1 MNTSCFTSMVLYFF
15 RSLMTY
21 AILKMYLYFLKQH
34 TCILL
39 PIRNEREREREMEGE
54 MEGDHDFSGK
64 MRK

>member
-39 PIRNEREREREMEGE
+39 PIRNERERERERWRERGREIMI
-54 MEGDHDFSGK
+54 SLV
-64 MRK
+64 R

>member
-1 MNTSCFTSMVLYFF
+1 MVLYFF

-39 PIRNEREREREMEGE
+39 PNRNERERERGRERGREIMI
-54 MEGDHDFSGK
+54 FLV
-64 MRK
+64 R